1 MTDVKTIATEVATYD
16 EAILKFMPYLGSIL
30 GIIPGAQAGVP
41 VVAGITALMKAIDNA
56 AKAVS
61 QADPSTGV
69 GDIVTT
75 IVNHLTPGAP
85 NSPALS

>member
-41 VVAGITALMKAIDNA
+41 VVAGITALLKAIDDA

-61 QADPSTGV
+61 ANTSADPNGIV
-69 GDIVTT
+69 GE